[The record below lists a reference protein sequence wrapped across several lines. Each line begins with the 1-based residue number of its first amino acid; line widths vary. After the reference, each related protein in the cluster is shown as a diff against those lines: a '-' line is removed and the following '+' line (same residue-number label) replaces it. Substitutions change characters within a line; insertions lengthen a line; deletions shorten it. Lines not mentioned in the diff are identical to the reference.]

1 MEIRVER
8 IALRPTYTIG
18 RLYINGK
25 YTCDTLEDKVRDL
38 KREPKVQGKT
48 AIPDGK
54 YLVRLTYSNRF
65 KKVLP
70 LLVDVPYFEG
80 VRIHSGNDE
89 DDTEGCILVGKNK
102 EKGKVLES
110 RVTMTSLMYD
120 LQQAH
125 NRNEKIT
132 IEVKT
137 L

>member
-18 RLYINGK
+18 RLYLNGK

-48 AIPDGK
+48 AIPEGK

-125 NRNEKIT
+125 NRNEKIE
-132 IEVKT
+132 IEIKT

>member
-48 AIPDGK
+48 AIPEGK

-125 NRNEKIT
+125 NRNEKIE